1 MSTKEVWK
9 RLLGFLWQ
17 FKGLLLIS
25 FICAAISVWL
35 NVLAPLLIGN
45 IIDRITALH
54 DIRSILKDVALL
66 VAVYGFYSV
75 FNWGMMYASNKIA
88 FSCSCV
94 LRKQLY
100 EKIERL
106 PISFYDKNAKGD
118 LISRFVNDVDF
129 ISDGFLQGLSTILSG
144 GVTIVLSLYFMLRV
158 NWIMALIVWSRALY
172 LIWWQN
178 LSHPDPRIFC
188 CPGQCP
194 ERHER
199 IRRGTDFRDPD
210 SKSLRP

>member
-66 VAVYGFYSV
+66 VAVYGFY
-75 FNWGMMYASNKIA
+75 
-88 FSCSCV
+88 
-94 LRKQLY
+94 
-100 EKIERL
+100 
-106 PISFYDKNAKGD
+106 
-118 LISRFVNDVDF
+118 
-129 ISDGFLQGLSTILSG
+129 
-144 GVTIVLSLYFMLRV
+144 
-158 NWIMALIVWSRALY
+158 
-172 LIWWQN
+172 
-178 LSHPDPRIFC
+178 
-188 CPGQCP
+188 
-194 ERHER
+194 
-199 IRRGTDFRDPD
+199 
-210 SKSLRP
+210 